1 MGAMI
6 IPIII
11 GFLSGFL
18 CLIPGIG
25 LPGVVLISALGGE
38 LAVQIS
44 IFVSLAINTAV
55 EATHPVASGN
65 YESVVMNPMNVNIV
79 LKNKIFTLIIG
90 VVCGFLFFPFMTL
103 RTPSLFIVTLIA
115 MGILW
120 SSCKSKEEWID
131 ALIFIFL
138 GGYILI
144 VSSDIFTV
152 GACLFTLPMLLREGG
167 SNRRVEEHNK
177 FTTIN
182 PVQMVLSGIF
192 SIFLPGV
199 SPGALSL
206 SMCGITKNGKFTA
219 SMASTFVEGM
229 GLVFML
235 LGQPTGKSLLG
246 SLSSQITLPAA
257 ILCLAVFGLCCTLVP
272 SIANAMKKIN
282 TNVYSMIALAVTL
295 ALLIMINGLVVTIM
309 ALPCAAVLIFRSR
322 AVSPEVT
329 GLAFLSALFI

>member
-1 MGAMI
+1 MI
-6 IPIII
+6 LSIII

-25 LPGVVLISALGGE
+25 LPGVVLISAFGGE

-55 EATHPVASGN
+55 EATHPTASGN
-65 YESVVMNPMNVNIV
+65 YESIVMTPMNVSVV
-79 LKNKIFTLIIG
+79 LKNKIITLVIG
-90 VVCGFLFFPFMTL
+90 VICGFMFFPFMTL

-120 SSCKSKEEWID
+120 GSCKSKEEWVD

-144 VSSDIFTV
+144 VSSDVFTV
-152 GACLFTLPMLLREGG
+152 GACLFTIPMLLREGG
-167 SNRRVEEHNK
+167 SNKEVEEHNK

-182 PVQMVLSGIF
+182 PVQMILSGIF
-192 SIFLPGV
+192 SIFLPGI

-206 SMCGITKNGKFTA
+206 SMCSVTKNGKFTA

-235 LGQPTGKSLLG
+235 LGKPTGKSLLG
-246 SLSSQITLPAA
+246 SLSSQISMPAA
-257 ILCLAVFGLCCTLVP
+257 ILCLAMFGVCCTLVP
-272 SIANAMKKIN
+272 SIALAMKKIN
-282 TNVYSMIALAVTL
+282 PSVYSMIALAITL
-295 ALLIMINGLVVTIM
+295 GLLTMINGLVVTIM
-309 ALPCAAVLIFRSR
+309 VVPCAAVLILRSR
-322 AVSPEVT
+322 VVSPEVT